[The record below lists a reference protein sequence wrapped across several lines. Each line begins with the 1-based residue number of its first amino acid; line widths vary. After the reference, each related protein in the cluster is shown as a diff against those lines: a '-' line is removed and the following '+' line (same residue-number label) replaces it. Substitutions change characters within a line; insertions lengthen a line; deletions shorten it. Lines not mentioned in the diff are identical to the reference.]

1 MKLLS
6 NAVKV
11 VGIFTFLSAS
21 VQGAVLNEIAAE
33 PGAKQQ
39 EWLIPAIVDLPMN
52 TPVLDEK
59 EASKYE
65 PRKLAASLIERKRRF
80 DDRWSDASAEAE
92 NVDKQA
98 PLRYELVSFFPEEFI
113 ESLIKNGHLNG
124 HELPQTVERQK
135 ETAILREDIQIV
147 NDKERFARLCADAKF
162 MKGRGQFEAALEL
175 NRAALA
181 LAKSI
186 DVDKVKEIEDT
197 IAFLEKVAK
206 DPSVAAT
213 RAYGWERRADL
224 EDLHLGIK
232 IGDKYKGGE
241 RNLANSLRA
250 KYGIVNILSPTE
262 IQVSRR
268 ELVHYGAVII
278 VYRDELAWRSSYSFG
293 DSTVLSKD
301 ERTGLLK
308 GPKLRAMQEFSLADP
323 EIKTV
328 PFIELQVWGP
338 IDLADIKEFRVPE
351 GRADLVA
358 LLSKAALPIYTYKR
372 KELGD
377 DPPYVPAQNLGIG
390 GLTKVYAGD
399 PAIEDEYRKLRLKR
413 ISQL

>member
-1 MKLLS
+1 
-6 NAVKV
+6 
-11 VGIFTFLSAS
+11 
-21 VQGAVLNEIAAE
+21 
-33 PGAKQQ
+33 
-39 EWLIPAIVDLPMN
+39 
-52 TPVLDEK
+52 
-59 EASKYE
+59 
-65 PRKLAASLIERKRRF
+65 
-80 DDRWSDASAEAE
+80 
-92 NVDKQA
+92 
-98 PLRYELVSFFPEEFI
+98 
-113 ESLIKNGHLNG
+113 
-124 HELPQTVERQK
+124 
-135 ETAILREDIQIV
+135 TAILREDLQIA
-147 NDKERFARLCADAKF
+147 NEKERFDRLCADAKF
-162 MKGRGQFEAALEL
+162 MKGRGQFDAALEL
-175 NRAALA
+175 NRAALD
-181 LAKSI
+181 LAKRI
-186 DVDKVKEIEDT
+186 DVDKVKEIEDA
-197 IAFLEKVAK
+197 IAFLEKIAK

-232 IGDKYKGGE
+232 IGEKYKGAV
-241 RNLANSLRA
+241 RSLANSLRA
-250 KYGIVNILSPTE
+250 KYGIVNVLSPAD

-301 ERTGLLK
+301 EKTGLLK
-308 GPKLRAMQEFSLADP
+308 GPKLRAMQEFTLANS
-323 EIKTV
+323 EIKSV

-377 DPPYVPAQNLGIG
+377 EPAYVSAQNLGLG
-390 GLTKVYAGD
+390 AVTKVYAGD
-399 PAIEDEYRKLRLKR
+399 PAVEEQYKKLRLKR